1 MCEKTDLKTFNLCV
15 GSITMIM
22 TLIVMAVAVSGG
34 LYLGTIAFSAYKFS
48 ELDKAINLFQKTD
61 FIHLA

>member
-1 MCEKTDLKTFNLCV
+1 
-15 GSITMIM
+15 MIM

-34 LYLGTIAFSAYKFS
+34 LYLGTIVFSAYKFA
-48 ELDKAINLFQKTD
+48 ELDKALNMFQKAD